1 MLIRTSPRRMPA
13 FLAVGMV
20 AAIVAVAAV
29 AQPGDAQN
37 LVESSAE
44 ARFQLDLQVPQGAL
58 MSFIPPG
65 WTTNVST
72 RGAATDANLRAIF
85 IERLTING
93 PDGSPAGDGSNIL
106 VYLTV
111 PVTNPDGDNVQLV
124 IGGITADPADAPG
137 PFGVYLPATTHT
149 LKRTTTTGSGPI
161 IETQDWAFAAATGEH
176 LEMHITFERGAG
188 NRRAAR
194 DTQFYSAK
202 NPSFFQIS
210 RQQQVLDILRNV
222 TTNPPDRVREWSFSA
237 GGGSYSGLFD
247 GTERELSWDN
257 IVWLNREVFLP

>member
-1 MLIRTSPRRMPA
+1 MTVRIPPR
-13 FLAVGMV
+13 GV
-20 AAIVAVAAV
+20 ATLLVLGASAAV
-29 AQPGDAQN
+29 VQQAHAQT

-44 ARFQLDLQVPQGAL
+44 ARFQLDLQVPQVAL
-58 MSFIPPG
+58 MPFIPSG

-72 RGAATDANLRAIF
+72 RGPAKDANLRVIF

-93 PDGSPAGDGSNIL
+93 PEGRPVGDGSNIL

-124 IGGITADPADAPG
+124 IGGITQDPADAPG

-149 LKRTTTTGSGPI
+149 LQRTTTTGSGPI
-161 IETQDWAFAAATGEH
+161 IETQDWVFAAATGER
-176 LEMHITFERGAG
+176 LEMHITFERGVG
-188 NRRAAR
+188 SRRPAR
-194 DTQFYSAK
+194 ETRFYSAK
-202 NPSFFQIS
+202 DPNFFQIS

-222 TTNPPDRVREWSFSA
+222 TTTPPDRVRAWSFTA

-247 GTERELSWDN
+247 GTEKELSWDN
-257 IVWLNREVFLP
+257 IVWLNREVLVP